1 MCACAVHEHAHAS
14 QRESCC
20 SLFYIFYLLPSM
32 AEMSGSTPPPP
43 KKKRLSLSLKE
54 RRKERFAKVTMEE
67 VEACKKKPSCKN
79 TDKSQLWAFCVFQS
93 WISNQGNS
101 DNEIQYD
108 ESDLFVDDSERVC
121 SMMCK
126 FIIEA
131 RQRNG
136 NPYCP
141 KTLLQLATNLQSY
154 ALKENPNSCRFMDS
168 KNPAYKPFHNAL
180 NNISKRLLSDGIGAT
195 KNQARVVTPDEENKL
210 WEKGT
215 IGTHSPN
222 ALLNAIFFYCGMY
235 FCLRGGEEHREL
247 KMSQLVFKDVADP
260 SDSSKTIRC
269 LEYTEHGSKNRK
281 GLVHQVHLDNK
292 IVRHYSD
299 SSLGERC
306 IVYLT
311 ELYCSKVP
319 ESAKAKDLFYCKP
332 KTKYT
337 AADNCWYFDIPIGRN
352 ILARKLNEMF
362 EAASL
367 DCDCICN
374 HSLRATGI
382 SRLYN
387 KGVPEK
393 LIMERSGHLSV
404 EGIRSYERTSE
415 AQRKQVS
422 KVLSDSS
429 ASSVSNKTDAS
440 VAVCSESNSVSKF
453 VTSTLANKENVLEVK
468 DLHGCTINFHFN
480 S

>member
-1 MCACAVHEHAHAS
+1 
-14 QRESCC
+14 
-20 SLFYIFYLLPSM
+20 M
-32 AEMSGSTPPPP
+32 AETSESTSPPS
-43 KKKRLSLSLKE
+43 KKRRISLSLKE
-54 RRKERFAKVTMEE
+54 RRKQKTAERFAKVSSKEMET
-67 VEACKKKPSCKN
+67 CKKKPSCKN

-93 WISNQGNS
+93 WIENQDTSES
-101 DNEIQYD
+101 DDDIRYN
-108 ESDLFVDDSERVC
+108 ESDLFAEDSERVC

-136 NPYCP
+136 SPYSP

-168 KNPAYKPFHNAL
+168 KNPVFKPFHNVL
-180 NNISKRLLSDGIGAT
+180 NNTSRKLLSEGIGAT
-195 KNQARVVTPDEENKL
+195 KNQARVVTPNEESML

-222 ALLNAIFFYCGMY
+222 ALLNAVFFYCGMY

-247 KMSQLVFKDVADP
+247 KMSQLVFKDVANP
-260 SDSSKTIRC
+260 SDETQTIRC

-281 GLVHQVHLDNK
+281 GLVYQVHLDNK

-299 SSLGERC
+299 SSRGERC

-311 ELYCSKVP
+311 ELYCSRLP
-319 ESAKAKDLFYCKP
+319 ESAKDKDLFYCKP
-332 KTKYT
+332 KMKFT
-337 AADNCWYFDIPIGRN
+337 AEDDCWYFDIPIGRN
-352 ILARKLNEMF
+352 ILARKLNDMF
-362 EAASL
+362 IATGL
-367 DCDCICN
+367 DCEGIYN

-387 KGVPEK
+387 NGVPEK

-404 EGIRSYERTSE
+404 EGIRSYERTSD
-415 AQRKQVS
+415 AQRQIVS
-422 KVLSDSS
+422 KVLSDS
-429 ASSVSNKTDAS
+429 ASSKNNSS
-440 VAVCSESNSVSKF
+440 FAVCSQSNSVSKF
-453 VTSTLANKENVLEVK
+453 VTSSLANKENVVEVK
-468 DLHGCTINFHFN
+468 DLHGCTINFHF
-480 S
+480 SP